1 MFKNYFITAWRS
13 IKKNKVFFT
22 LNFVGLYISV
32 VVCLLIGLMIL
43 HETSFDKPANN
54 NISIYRIVKTNTSST
69 GKTYGP
75 VTPYPLA
82 TAMRAALPEEKLI
95 AQVHFQG
102 DDVISFDNK
111 KFKQQDIVFADSVF
125 PKLFPLTVLQGS
137 IQRALAEPGFTILT
151 QSTAHKF
158 FGNDNPIGR
167 RIKIANLVDLA
178 VAAVI
183 ADAPANSHLPYT
195 MLISYASLKPDFI
208 GGFPLDQWRLNASGF
223 TYAGLSNQN
232 KIKHVQAT
240 LASIANDHLNSKNDG
255 TTTIFNLQPL
265 PDIHYNQLYAEGNP
279 AYTINLSYLY
289 LIGAIGLFLIVAACI
304 NYTNLSTALALK
316 KSKEVGVRKTM
327 GATRNHLIKQFL
339 SETFLLTAFVFI
351 TAALSISFFL
361 PLLNNFLD
369 KNIPPDWL
377 HTNSALLL
385 VALWITVSLLSGLYP
400 AFILSGFNPIAAL
413 KNKTASPK
421 TSVVM
426 LRRGLV
432 VFQFLTAQILI
443 IGAIVVTRQMNFI
456 QSQSLG
462 FSKNNVVDIGIPENK
477 PEQLK
482 LLQDKLSAIP
492 GVNSVSFSLGAPV
505 TDNNASTSFNR
516 KEKYASEKMDVE
528 VKMAD
533 RHYLETYG
541 LQLIAGRWFDENDDR
556 NIDNSIPDSLK
567 RYAFVLNETAV
578 RSLGFT
584 AAKDALGKY
593 VTFGMYE
600 ISAPV
605 IGVVKDYNTTSLHD
619 AVKPVLMVEFPS
631 FYYNAGIKLAGGYSA
646 STLTAIE
653 KAWTSVYTQQ
663 LFESNFLDEHI
674 ASLYKNDKRTQQLF
688 NLFTFLSIVINI
700 LGLVGLLSFMIEQKT
715 KEIGIRKVLGASVKD
730 ISFILSKD
738 FLLLIIVAFFIAAP
752 VAWFLMHQ
760 WLQDFAYR
768 TTISW
773 WVFAVAMLAA
783 LGVTCIAVGFQT
795 IKAAI
800 ANPVKSLRT
809 E

>member
-1 MFKNYFITAWRS
+1 MFKNYFITAWRN
-13 IKKNKVFFT
+13 IKKNKAFFT

-102 DDVISFDNK
+102 DDVIAFDNK

-492 GVNSVSFSLGAPV
+492 GVNSVSFS
-505 TDNNASTSFNR
+505 
-516 KEKYASEKMDVE
+516 
-528 VKMAD
+528 
-533 RHYLETYG
+533 
-541 LQLIAGRWFDENDDR
+541 
-556 NIDNSIPDSLK
+556 
-567 RYAFVLNETAV
+567 
-578 RSLGFT
+578 
-584 AAKDALGKY
+584 
-593 VTFGMYE
+593 
-600 ISAPV
+600 
-605 IGVVKDYNTTSLHD
+605 
-619 AVKPVLMVEFPS
+619 
-631 FYYNAGIKLAGGYSA
+631 
-646 STLTAIE
+646 
-653 KAWTSVYTQQ
+653 
-663 LFESNFLDEHI
+663 
-674 ASLYKNDKRTQQLF
+674 
-688 NLFTFLSIVINI
+688 
-700 LGLVGLLSFMIEQKT
+700 
-715 KEIGIRKVLGASVKD
+715 
-730 ISFILSKD
+730 
-738 FLLLIIVAFFIAAP
+738 
-752 VAWFLMHQ
+752 
-760 WLQDFAYR
+760 
-768 TTISW
+768 
-773 WVFAVAMLAA
+773 
-783 LGVTCIAVGFQT
+783 
-795 IKAAI
+795 
-800 ANPVKSLRT
+800 
-809 E
+809 